1 MSPSSRKQ
9 RSDDLARAIH
19 RRRTRRSSKK
29 RRSRRIG
36 VVLGALLVLA
46 AGGVAAGAVTAV
58 NLARTHC
65 DLDVLRPVS
74 IGQNSFV
81 YAADGSS
88 LGSIPAERNRQ
99 PVTLTEISP
108 WMRRATVAVEDR
120 RFYRHGGVDYEGIAR
135 ALWRD
140 LSEGEVVEGGSTLTQ
155 QLVRNLYISRER
167 TVGRKLREACL
178 AIQLNRKW
186 SKQRILRSWLNAVY
200 FGNRS
205 YGIEAASQTYFSK
218 HAKHLNLR
226 EAALLAGLPQAPS
239 AYDPFVVPDVAL
251 ARRNT
256 VLRSMLDNGDI
267 TPKQF
272 RWAVAS
278 SDLRL
283 RPGEL
288 YSTIREPYFF
298 GYVRDELIDHYG
310 ANTVRSGGL
319 KVYTTI
325 NPRFQRAA
333 EISIRE
339 TLDEP
344 GDPASAVVSINPAN
358 GAIRAMT
365 SVTPGRKDNQ
375 FNLVAQARRQA
386 GSTFKTFVL
395 ATAVMRKIDPSSTH
409 YVSAPFYYQ
418 PDPNVPAWEVSTY
431 DHSYSGWTSIESATI
446 RSDNSVF
453 AQLTVDVGPEN
464 VAATARRMG
473 VRTPLLAVPSLGL
486 GAIAI
491 SPLDLASGYATIA
504 GRGMYSRPMAI
515 RKVILRDGREDT
527 EAGWGKPQQRRVMSE
542 GEAYVVTK
550 ILEENMQYGTGTG
563 AALVRPA
570 AGKTGTTDDHADA
583 WFAGFTPDLTTVVW
597 VGYPQGEIP
606 MESVHGISVSGG
618 SFPADIWRRYM
629 QRALWSSPPQE
640 WEEPSELPAWETW
653 ERSDDVLSYDPYAA
667 PETTEET
674 TTEKEPPAAPPPSP
688 PPPPPAIPE

>member
-1 MSPSSRKQ
+1 
-9 RSDDLARAIH
+9 
-19 RRRTRRSSKK
+19 
-29 RRSRRIG
+29 
-36 VVLGALLVLA
+36 
-46 AGGVAAGAVTAV
+46 
-58 NLARTHC
+58 
-65 DLDVLRPVS
+65 
-74 IGQNSFV
+74 
-81 YAADGSS
+81 
-88 LGSIPAERNRQ
+88 
-99 PVTLTEISP
+99 
-108 WMRRATVAVEDR
+108 
-120 RFYRHGGVDYEGIAR
+120 
-135 ALWRD
+135 
-140 LSEGEVVEGGSTLTQ
+140 
-155 QLVRNLYISRER
+155 
-167 TVGRKLREACL
+167 
-178 AIQLNRKW
+178 
-186 SKQRILRSWLNAVY
+186 
-200 FGNRS
+200 
-205 YGIEAASQTYFSK
+205 
-218 HAKHLNLR
+218 
-226 EAALLAGLPQAPS
+226 
-239 AYDPFVVPDVAL
+239 
-251 ARRNT
+251 
-256 VLRSMLDNGDI
+256 
-267 TPKQF
+267 
-272 RWAVAS
+272 
-278 SDLRL
+278 
-283 RPGEL
+283 
-288 YSTIREPYFF
+288 
-298 GYVRDELIDHYG
+298 
-310 ANTVRSGGL
+310 
-319 KVYTTI
+319 
-325 NPRFQRAA
+325 
-333 EISIRE
+333 
-339 TLDEP
+339 
-344 GDPASAVVSINPAN
+344 
-358 GAIRAMT
+358 MT

-395 ATAVMRKIDPSSTH
+395 ATAVMRKIDPSSTY

-431 DHSYSGWTSIESATI
+431 DHSYSGWSSIESATI

-527 EAGWGKPQQRRVMSE
+527 EAGWGKPQRRRVMSE

-550 ILEENMQYGTGTG
+550 ILEENMRYGTGTG
-563 AALVRPA
+563 AALVRDA

-629 QRALWSSPPQE
+629 QRALWSSPPLE
-640 WEEPSELPAWETW
+640 WEEPSELPAWEPW

-674 TTEKEPPAAPPPSP
+674 TTEKRAARASASSATPASRPLRSRCRTALPRCARGSWPHRSSSSARPCRRVASAVSGDTSTSISTAPTPRGCSTAGSPTETCSSSTRRARSSCSCRRRSSPTTTTGPSSRS
-688 PPPPPAIPE
+688 

>member
-19 RRRTRRSSKK
+19 RRRTRRSSRN

-36 VVLGALLVLA
+36 VVLGALLVLG
-46 AGGVAAGAVTAV
+46 AGAVAAGAVTAV
-58 NLARTHC
+58 SLARTHC
-65 DLDVLRPVS
+65 DLGVLRPVS

-99 PVTLTEISP
+99 PVALTEISP
-108 WMRRATVAVEDR
+108 WMRRATIAVEDR

-140 LSEGEVVEGGSTLTQ
+140 ITEGEVVEGGSTLTQ

-218 HAKHLNLR
+218 HAQQLNLR

-256 VLRSMLDNGDI
+256 VLRAMLDNGDI
-267 TPKQF
+267 TRKQF

-333 EISIRE
+333 EVSIRE
-339 TLDEP
+339 TLERVRRPGLRRRLDQP
-344 GDPASAVVSINPAN
+344 GQRRHSCDDIGDPWPQGLPVQPRRAGAEASRLHVQ
-358 GAIRAMT
+358 
-365 SVTPGRKDNQ
+365 D
-375 FNLVAQARRQA
+375 LCA
-386 GSTFKTFVL
+386 GDCGDEAHRPL
-395 ATAVMRKIDPSSTH
+395 
-409 YVSAPFYYQ
+409 
-418 PDPNVPAWEVSTY
+418 
-431 DHSYSGWTSIESATI
+431 
-446 RSDNSVF
+446 
-453 AQLTVDVGPEN
+453 VDVLRLGALLLPAGPE
-464 VAATARRMG
+464 RPG
-473 VRTPLLAVPSLGL
+473 VGGV
-486 GAIAI
+486 
-491 SPLDLASGYATIA
+491 DL
-504 GRGMYSRPMAI
+504 
-515 RKVILRDGREDT
+515 
-527 EAGWGKPQQRRVMSE
+527 
-542 GEAYVVTK
+542 
-550 ILEENMQYGTGTG
+550 
-563 AALVRPA
+563 
-570 AGKTGTTDDHADA
+570 
-583 WFAGFTPDLTTVVW
+583 
-597 VGYPQGEIP
+597 
-606 MESVHGISVSGG
+606 
-618 SFPADIWRRYM
+618 
-629 QRALWSSPPQE
+629 
-640 WEEPSELPAWETW
+640 
-653 ERSDDVLSYDPYAA
+653 
-667 PETTEET
+667 
-674 TTEKEPPAAPPPSP
+674 
-688 PPPPPAIPE
+688 